1 MKEAINRSKEFDIA
15 FQFITQTNKNLFLTG
30 KAGTGKTTFLK
41 YLKTKTHKSVVTA
54 APTGVAA
61 INAGGVTL
69 HSLFQ
74 LPFAPYIPVEEPGK
88 NTLSKHPLLSQI
100 RLNTLKRRVLKN
112 MDLLV
117 IDEVSMV
124 ASNTID
130 AIDVILK
137 SVRKNFNYPFGGVQV
152 LFIGDLRQLPP
163 VIKNINSSVFNTI
176 YPSYFFFDSI
186 ILKQYTPVIIELKT
200 IYRQQ
205 DDVFVDILNAV
216 RENKLLKSHINTLNK
231 RLKKGFQPN
240 HKDGYITLTTH
251 NSQANQINETQIN
264 RLKEKEFVF
273 EAKIKDNFPES
284 MYPAEKKM
292 LLKRG
297 AQVMFLKN
305 DTEEKKYFNGKIGII
320 EHLTNNE
327 IIVKCEGDLEPIEV
341 KEHKWENV
349 HYKINESTRDVE
361 QQTLGFFVQFPL
373 RLAWG
378 ITIHKSQGLTF
389 NKLIVDAQKAFA
401 NGQVYVAL
409 SRVRSLK
416 GLILTSPISQKYLGP
431 SNNIQNWE
439 EHNNQPEKL
448 PALLEN
454 SKIECIRTEC
464 LRIFDWSIVVKAIS
478 DINKSA
484 KNNNEHLDQEV
495 QNWTYELLN
504 QITEVNTIV
513 KKFQKTIYKLTTDPD
528 FNKNQSIFQKRLKD
542 SAEYFQ
548 PQIDLLKDKVLNHPI
563 ICKTKKTAEQFDE
576 SLEEV
581 GRFIDDISNQF
592 NYLSKGTFNLSI
604 YLREWRV
611 NKKPQIKIK
620 KTYLTKK
627 KKSKSLVS
635 AIEIK
640 HIDLYQEIALYRKEK
655 SEQTSIP
662 IYRVF
667 SNKAL
672 KEICEFLPK
681 TEDSLLLINGIGPKN
696 VEMYGEDLVS
706 IIVDYCKKNN
716 IQPKSLFG

>member
-1 MKEAINRSKEFDIA
+1 MKEAINRSKEFDLA

-74 LPFAPYIPVEEPGK
+74 LPFAPYIPVEETSK

-100 RLNTLKRRVLKN
+100 RLNSLKRKVLKN

-130 AIDVILK
+130 AIDIILK

-163 VIKNINSSVFNTI
+163 VIKNINSSVFNKI

-205 DDVFVDILNAV
+205 DDIFVDILNAV
-216 RENKLLKSHINTLNK
+216 RENKLTKNHINNLNK
-231 RLKKGFQPN
+231 RLNKDFQPS

-251 NSQANQINETQIN
+251 NSQANQINETEIN

-273 EAKIKDNFPES
+273 EAKIKDDFPES

-327 IIVKCEGDLEPIEV
+327 IIVKCEGDSESIEV
-341 KEHKWENV
+341 KEQKWENV
-349 HYKINESTRDVE
+349 HYKINEYTRDVE

-416 GLILTSPISQKYLGP
+416 GLILTSPISQNFLGP

-464 LRIFDWSIVVKAIS
+464 LKIFDWSNVIKAIS

-484 KNNNEHLDQEV
+484 KNNNKHLNQGVE
-495 QNWTYELLN
+495 NWTYELLN

-513 KKFQKTIYKLTTDPD
+513 IKFQKTIYKLTTDPE
-528 FNKNQSIFQKRLKD
+528 FNKNKHIFQKRLKD

-548 PQIDLLKDKVLNHPI
+548 PQIALLKDKVLNHPI

-576 SLEEV
+576 PLEEISS
-581 GRFIDDISNQF
+581 FIHETSNQL
-592 NYLSKGTFNLSI
+592 NYLSKGTFNLST

-611 NKKPQIKIK
+611 NKKPQLKIK
-620 KTYLTKK
+620 KTYLAKK
-627 KKSKSLVS
+627 KKSQSLVS
-635 AIEIK
+635 AGEIE
-640 HIDLYQEIALYRKEK
+640 HLDLYQEIARYRKEK
-655 SEQTSIP
+655 SEQKSIP

-696 VEMYGEDLVS
+696 VEMYGKDLVS
-706 IIVDYCKKNN
+706 IIVDYCNNNN

>member
-1 MKEAINRSKEFDIA
+1 MKEAINRSKEFDLA

-74 LPFAPYIPVEEPGK
+74 LPFTPYIPVEETSK

-100 RLNTLKRRVLKN
+100 RLNSLKRKVLKN

-130 AIDVILK
+130 AIDIILK

-163 VIKNINSSVFNTI
+163 VIKNINSSVFNKI

-205 DDVFVDILNAV
+205 DDIFVDILNAV
-216 RENKLLKSHINTLNK
+216 RENKLTKNHINNLNK
-231 RLKKGFQPN
+231 RLNKDFQPS

-251 NSQANQINETQIN
+251 NSQANQINETEIN

-273 EAKIKDNFPES
+273 EAKIKDDFPES

-327 IIVKCEGDLEPIEV
+327 IIVKCEGDSESIEV
-341 KEHKWENV
+341 KEQKWENV
-349 HYKINESTRDVE
+349 HYKINEYTRDVE

-416 GLILTSPISQKYLGP
+416 GLILTSPISQNFLGP

-464 LRIFDWSIVVKAIS
+464 LKIFDWSNVIKAIS

-484 KNNNEHLDQEV
+484 KNNNKRLDQGVE
-495 QNWTYELLN
+495 NWTYELLN
-504 QITEVNTIV
+504 QITKVNTIV
-513 KKFQKTIYKLTTDPD
+513 IKFQKTIYKLTTDPE
-528 FNKNQSIFQKRLKD
+528 FNKNKHIFQKRLKD

-548 PQIDLLKDKVLNHPI
+548 PQIALLKDKVLNHPI

-576 SLEEV
+576 PLEEISS
-581 GRFIDDISNQF
+581 FIHETSNQL
-592 NYLSKGTFNLSI
+592 NYLSKGTFNLST

-611 NKKPQIKIK
+611 NKKPQLKIK
-620 KTYLTKK
+620 KTYLAKK
-627 KKSKSLVS
+627 KKSQSLVS
-635 AIEIK
+635 AGEIE
-640 HIDLYQEIALYRKEK
+640 HLDLYQEIARYRKEK
-655 SEQTSIP
+655 SEQKSIP

-696 VEMYGEDLVS
+696 VEMYGKDLVS
-706 IIVDYCKKNN
+706 IIVDYCNNNN